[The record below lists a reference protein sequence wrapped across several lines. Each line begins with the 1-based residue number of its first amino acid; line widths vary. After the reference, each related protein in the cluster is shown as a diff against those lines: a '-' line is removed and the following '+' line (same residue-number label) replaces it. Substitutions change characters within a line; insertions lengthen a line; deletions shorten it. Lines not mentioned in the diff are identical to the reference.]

1 MNYIVYGKY
10 DFFVEKQISLIIQ
23 QHIETVNSFNVVRF
37 DYPKTLMGPI
47 LDDAMSL
54 PLFEKKKVII
64 IKNPVFLYTPKYNEM
79 NDVDPYLN
87 ELTKFIEHQS
97 EDVVLI
103 FTFLL
108 DSDGIKK
115 DIFARRTPLVK
126 DLLDKAKIIPVADIS
141 DYEWPI
147 LIRKIFVNRAINID
161 EDALKLFIE
170 REGRDLI
177 RVRAD
182 VEKLAC
188 YGDHITLDVVNNLIA
203 KPFEDNVFDILNA
216 IIGGFPDIALNKI
229 NDLYAQNIDPFYLVS
244 VFASQ
249 VRFMYQVKYLTS
261 KGKNEQTISA
271 MLDVKNPYRV
281 KLVKE
286 KTAKISAETLLRLLQ
301 TLYEIDKGTKG
312 GYLDKKTPLELLCI
326 EPFR

>member
-188 YGDHITLDVVNNLIA
+188 YGDHITLDVVNNLID

-216 IIGGFPDIALNKI
+216 IIGGFPDIALNRI